1 MSACACGAPNPC
13 AVVTLTTDASGEWDG
28 GKSGNVHER
37 MCDLCLARWEGSV
50 NYRLAWQHVKEG
62 REGAALSEFRSWQ
75 AVNQRRSHA
84 VGSEAR

>member
-1 MSACACGAPNPC
+1 MTTCACGAPNPQC
-13 AVVTLTTDASGEWDG
+13 LVTLTTDERGD
-28 GKSGNVHER
+28 GNVHEQ

-75 AVNQRRSHA
+75 AVNQRRVA
-84 VGSEAR
+84 